1 MANVI
6 SIYKSNKIKVLD
18 YFCSM
23 SKVIAIDYGNKRVG
37 LAVTD
42 ELQLIA
48 TRLTTVH
55 SQEVIT
61 YLSDFVLNN
70 NVETFV
76 IGKPVN
82 LRGEDTDSSESVRN
96 FTIHLRKKFPK
107 INIVEVDERFTSKM
121 ASQVIAKSG
130 MSKKKKQDKG
140 LIDQVSAVIMLQ
152 DYLKNKEYK
161 MGRC

>member
-6 SIYKSNKIKVLD
+6 SKNKSNKIKVLD

-55 SQEVIT
+55 SKEVIPFLT
-61 YLSDFVLNN
+61 EFVITN

-76 IGKPVN
+76 IGKPLN
-82 LRGEDTDSSESVRN
+82 LKGEDTDSSESVRN
-96 FTIHLRKKFPK
+96 FTIHLKKKFPK
-107 INIVEVDERFTSKM
+107 INVVEVDDRFTSKM

-130 MSKKKKQDKG
+130 MSKKKRQNKG

-161 MGRC
+161 MDRS